1 MSSHPPATAPAP
13 AEICI
18 TLNSAVIASKCDAK
32 KYLEEV
38 DMENLSPI
46 AEAIRHYKLNASGGY
61 DEWSKVPRAP
71 DYKMHVP
78 YMDFNVTGH
87 DEVREVIFGWLT
99 DIGAQQELVDIVEFG
114 GSVTCYLHITDKEGA
129 VLDIVEVF
137 QIDDQGRV
145 SEIWA
150 L

>member
-1 MSSHPPATAPAP
+1 
-13 AEICI
+13 
-18 TLNSAVIASKCDAK
+18 
-32 KYLEEV
+32 
-38 DMENLSPI
+38 MENLSPI
-46 AEAIRHYKLNASGGY
+46 AETIRHYKLNASGGY

-78 YMDFNVTGH
+78 SMDCNVTGH

-99 DIGAQQELVDIVEFG
+99 DIGAQQELVNIVEFG

>member
-1 MSSHPPATAPAP
+1 M
-13 AEICI
+13 
-18 TLNSAVIASKCDAK
+18 IASKCDAK

-78 YMDFNVTGH
+78 SMDFNVTGH

-99 DIGAQQELVDIVEFG
+99 DIGAQQELVNIVEFG

-137 QIDDQGRV
+137 QIDDQAGLVKFGRF
-145 SEIWA
+145 EYIKPPTQMIKIA
-150 L
+150 GADGRIG

>member
-1 MSSHPPATAPAP
+1 MKKLSS
-13 AEICI
+13 
-18 TLNSAVIASKCDAK
+18 VG
-32 KYLEEV
+32 
-38 DMENLSPI
+38 
-46 AEAIRHYKLNASGGY
+46 EAIRHYKLNASGGY

-78 YMDFNVTGH
+78 AMGFDVEGH
-87 DEVREVIFGWLT
+87 EEVGHNIFGWLK
-99 DIGAQQELVDIVEFG
+99 DIGAQQKLVDIVEFG
-114 GSVTCYLHITDKEGA
+114 TTVTCYLHIKDKEGK

-145 SEIWA
+145 AEIWA